1 MKNTIIRA
9 LGQTPHTFDVMV
21 GLLVGGG
28 RLGAGRGHP
37 AREANFWLQDTLK
50 HDLPHDIESIN
61 QTMQLKSLLVY
72 S

>member
-1 MKNTIIRA
+1 
-9 LGQTPHTFDVMV
+9 MV